1 MGVLTSAKG
10 QAFARARDGIALR
23 IRWDVLAAR
32 SAEHSPGGVSAAT
45 WSVFAMLGV
54 ATLAALGLTA
64 AGVDSIVPAQARSAP
79 APSEAAAEASP
90 EAALP
95 SVPAAYLTLS
105 GTPGRGSLAFSLSQT
120 QLQDRLVFSLSQ
132 TPREK
137 GFLLVLP
144 GTADRAGAHFA
155 LPETPRRDGPVFALP
170 ETPSQDGPVFALPE
184 TSPREDTPAPVAA
197 RESVPNPSPPV
208 DGPAAAWRE
217 ARALPDRPVA
227 AASRARPAA
236 TLPAT
241 PPAREAEPVTP
252 VLKPV
257 AVAYAAPADAPPPVV
272 HKPRTSVAPAA
283 PASVASPSEGRP
295 APTIATVMARF
306 DSLDYDLAAVRST
319 ATPVPRVYL
328 DTLPDDLAAI
338 SSTDAKK
345 RLFVQAVL
353 PIILRINEEIVASR
367 WRLKRLEEK
376 IMWPG
381 TVTPADRE
389 WLVATAERYGTVP
402 FDIPS
407 LLSRMDAVPPSLAL
421 AQGAEESGWGTS
433 RFAQEGNAL
442 FGLYTYDSVSGMVPE
457 RRDADSRHRVR
468 SYITL
473 LEAVGAYVHNLNT
486 HPAYEDFRD
495 RRASL
500 RRADRPLGGHDLAGQ
515 LQSYSERREA
525 YVETIRQLIRQNR
538 LGDFDRAWLN
548 NRQWT
553 AVVGLPSGRPI

>member
-10 QAFARARDGIALR
+10 QAFARARDGMALR
-23 IRWDVLAAR
+23 IRWDALAAR
-32 SAEHSPGGVSAAT
+32 SAEHSPGGISAAT

-64 AGVDSIVPAQARSAP
+64 AGVDSIVPAQARNAP
-79 APSEAAAEASP
+79 APSEATAGASP
-90 EAALP
+90 AAALP

-105 GTPGRGSLAFSLSQT
+105 GTPGRDSLAFSLSRT
-120 QLQDRLVFSLSQ
+120 RLQDRLVFSLSQ
-132 TPREK
+132 TPREE

-170 ETPSQDGPVFALPE
+170 ET
-184 TSPREDTPAPVAA
+184 SPREDTLAPVAA
-197 RESVPNPSPPV
+197 RESVPNPVPPV

-227 AASRARPAA
+227 AAYRARPAA

-241 PPAREAEPVTP
+241 QTAREAEPVTP

-257 AVAYAAPADAPPPVV
+257 AVAYAAPDDAPPPVV

-283 PASVASPSEGRP
+283 PASVASPSEERP
-295 APTIATVMARF
+295 VPTIATVMARF
-306 DSLDYDLAAVRST
+306 DSLGYDLAAVRST

-338 SSTDAKK
+338 SSTEAKK

-353 PIILRINEEIVASR
+353 PIILRINEEIVAAR
-367 WRLKRLEEK
+367 WRLERLEEK

-442 FGLYTYDSVSGMVPE
+442 FGLYTYDSANGMVPE

-468 SYITL
+468 SYKTL

-553 AVVGLPSGRPI
+553 AVVGLPSGRSI